1 MIFSR
6 KMTSLQGVYAAAAK
20 SAVLCFAL
28 STTALTAKAQTDSGL
43 PDAVQERAIR
53 IAKIIEGEAL
63 IIDTQLNSARDTSLS
78 NLEGLQ
84 DLRIRI
90 GDALS
95 ERIPDDL
102 TALNSSYFTLAT
114 QLGSEEDIAISNLV
128 RLYEIIASKGPNHE
142 DVAKEMAKL
151 QSLQSDE
158 NWFIANRALQIEAI
172 LQARSYDISTAL
184 RLSQNALKKIPAEVS
199 NKTLEASYEVN
210 SVIGTVYFMLGNF
223 ELGMQATEDL
233 INQGQKLNRKIDG
246 ITLLNNMIYCAEK
259 WREAELTASLSQ
271 ISLELVRG
279 QGNKSEIIAIIRAG
293 QAYNNLQR
301 YEDAMRLLN
310 EGLALDPSDNWRINL
325 ETHRAIALAGM
336 GRETEARN
344 AFSQVLELSKGN
356 PRYAGKFEQR
366 KREIDALIAASQ
378 GRSMD
383 VFRIM
388 KDRGNTDLQN
398 LLRLQS
404 ADTLKLTALVDNSK
418 AVQEANEAKYRAETT
433 LKQKTITSQKKRLR
447 YLTIISAM
455 FGLMLMAVLAFSW
468 HQRRSARIVARLK
481 DKALAGEEAK
491 SQFLAVMSH
500 ELRTPLNGIIGLAEI
515 LSREGPDK
523 DVRFKNGII
532 LKSGYNLLDLL
543 TNILDMSKMETGKLS
558 ITPSPTDIRD
568 IIRSLE
574 QLWLPQ
580 TQKKGLNFTIFV
592 ADNVPS
598 LLDIDGMR
606 LRQCLENLISNAI
619 KFTSAGRVHMH
630 VTYDNDAQN
639 MTGDLKIIVADTGS
653 GMTAEKCNQI
663 FEPFTQA
670 DTSISRSHG
679 GSGLGL
685 AITRSLSR
693 LMGGDTVVKS
703 TPHRGSE
710 FMLTLKARRSE
721 GVLDQTPLLPSAKEH
736 FLTAE
741 AEFNRDS
748 QPQHTVQPQA
758 IQPQAVQPQSAQTA
772 KSIYSEGPVLP
783 TYNPPSEPAQ
793 QPPAPLAPTA
803 TVAAPSSEP
812 APAPQETE
820 SAPFAKSTP
829 MPTEPTNRAH
839 SADPFRGLNVLIVE
853 DVTSNQEV
861 LKIFL
866 EPMGCHVS
874 CASNGHEALSA
885 MQHSQFDIILM
896 DIRMPEMDG
905 IEATRA
911 IRAQNGD
918 QADTPIIALTADASA
933 ENNAKCMAAGA
944 DVFLTKP
951 VVASELFGSI
961 RFVLSQAQRRKEDQQ
976 NSAAPSQSANSA

>member
-1 MIFSR
+1 MIFR
-6 KMTSLQGVYAAAAK
+6 LKITSFKGVYAATAK
-20 SAVLCFAL
+20 SALLCFAL
-28 STTALTAKAQTDSGL
+28 ATTALTANAQTDGGL
-43 PDAVQERAIR
+43 PDAVQDRAIR
-53 IAKIIEGEAL
+53 IAKIIEGKTL
-63 IIDTQLNSARDTSLS
+63 IIDTQLNTMLDDPRSDIER
-78 NLEGLQ
+78 LQ
-84 DLRIRI
+84 GLRIQI

-102 TALNSSYFTLAT
+102 TTLNSSYLTLAK

-128 RLYEIIASKGPNHE
+128 RLYEIIASKGPNHQ
-142 DVAKEMAKL
+142 DVTKDMAEL
-151 QSLQSDE
+151 RSLQSDE

-172 LQARSYDISTAL
+172 LQARSYDLSTAL
-184 RLSQNALKKIPAEVS
+184 RLSQNALKIIPNTVS

-233 INQGQKLNRKIDG
+233 INQGQILNRKIDG

-271 ISLELVRG
+271 ISLRLVRG

-310 EGLALDPSDNWRINL
+310 VGLALNPSDNWRINL

-336 GRETEARN
+336 GKESEARR
-344 AFSQVLELSKGN
+344 AFSQVLALSEGN

-398 LLRLQS
+398 MLRLQS

-418 AVQEANEAKYRAETT
+418 AAQEANEAKYRAETT
-433 LKQKTITSQKKRLR
+433 LKQRTITAQKKRLK
-447 YLTIISAM
+447 YLNIITAM
-455 FGLMLMAVLAFSW
+455 FGLMLFAALAFSW
-468 HQRRSARIVARLK
+468 HQRRSAKIVARLK

-500 ELRTPLNGIIGLAEI
+500 ELRTPLNGIIGLADI

-568 IIRSLE
+568 IVTSLE

-580 TQKKGLNFTIFV
+580 TQKKGLNFTVFV
-592 ADNVPS
+592 AANVPS
-598 LLDIDGMR
+598 LLDLDSMR

-619 KFTSAGRVHMH
+619 KFTAAGRVHMH
-630 VTYDNDAQN
+630 VTYENDPQN
-639 MTGDLKIIVADTGS
+639 MNGNLKIIVADTGT
-653 GMTAEKCNQI
+653 GMTPEKCSQI

-670 DTSISRSHG
+670 DTTISRSHG

-693 LMGGDTVVKS
+693 LMGGDTIVKS
-703 TPHRGSE
+703 ALHRGSE
-710 FMLTLKARRSE
+710 FTLTLKTRSSQGE
-721 GVLDQTPLLPSAKEH
+721 LDQSPLLPSAKEH
-736 FLTAE
+736 YLLAE

-748 QPQHTVQPQA
+748 QPPHLEP
-758 IQPQAVQPQSAQTA
+758 PLQTP
-772 KSIYSEGPVLP
+772 YSEAPVLP
-783 TYNPPSEPAQ
+783 TYNAPVQRAETPEPLATHTPKPASTSVSAPLSEPVE
-793 QPPAPLAPTA
+793 L
-803 TVAAPSSEP
+803 S
-812 APAPQETE
+812 APAPTL
-820 SAPFAKSTP
+820 
-829 MPTEPTNRAH
+829 PTAPTNRAH

-866 EPMGCHVS
+866 EPMGCNVS

-885 MQHSQFDIILM
+885 MQSSPFDVVLM

-911 IRAQNGD
+911 IRAQD
-918 QADTPIIALTADASA
+918 SAQAGTPIIALTADASA

-961 RFVLSQAQRRKEDQQ
+961 RFVLSQAQRRKDDQLK
-976 NSAAPSQSANSA
+976 NLTAS